1 MLTKFGAPFKGN
13 NNEELINAI
22 LNWEIDLEPIKDDFC
37 KELISKMVRKNP
49 EERIDIE
56 DMLNMDYIKNVDIEQ
71 IDIDFSDNIINQI
84 YEQENSVNNSNN
96 NIINK
101 ELNELKSENDNW
113 KQKLKNLERQVDSK
127 KRKKYL

>member
-22 LNWEIDLEPIKDDFC
+22 LKWEIDLEPIKDDFC

>member
-1 MLTKFGAPFKGN
+1 
-13 NNEELINAI
+13 
-22 LNWEIDLEPIKDDFC
+22 
-37 KELISKMVRKNP
+37 MVRKNP

-101 ELNELKSENDNW
+101 ELNELKSENDN
-113 KQKLKNLERQVDSK
+113 
-127 KRKKYL
+127 

>member
-1 MLTKFGAPFKGN
+1 
-13 NNEELINAI
+13 
-22 LNWEIDLEPIKDDFC
+22 
-37 KELISKMVRKNP
+37 MVRKNP

-56 DMLNMDYIKNVDIEQ
+56 DMLNMDYFKNVDIEQ

-101 ELNELKSENDNW
+101 ELNELKSENDN
-113 KQKLKNLERQVDSK
+113 
-127 KRKKYL
+127 